1 MWRFILFWLLLTSV
15 VDAQNNFDIIF
26 SSPNHQQVCQTC
38 EDAFMQKPKEIQFS
52 IKREGTNL
60 FLEITD
66 KDWLK
71 RVIRNADD
79 GIAIDVVSKE
89 RYACSLPQLAE
100 TQVKG
105 VLLKPMYGP
114 RLVDGLKPHGKQ
126 LFRVL
131 VGRLTPELAAKKDL
145 EYNLLFL
152 IQKRMCRYQVIYNLE
167 SYPWDLLD
175 MGMYLDSITY
185 QNQSIKSSSTDQV
198 IKKYKTIVFQVPF
211 EKNKS
216 VYAPSDIKPLYDS
229 LRLTNFHIKTIQ
241 IKGYASVEGTTERNL
256 ELQQQRA
263 KSLADALQSFQKPSI
278 QTDISSSEN
287 WVEFFNDIQNTKYAD
302 WKHLSKEQI
311 KAKLVGNLSKEM
323 EPILQNHRKAVVRLE
338 LEKIDRFENMTGDQL
353 VGKFHDAI
361 KNDRLTE
368 AQEIQNSIFE
378 KMQAKVVSPD
388 LFSKLQL
395 PKQIKYVG
403 FLNNNAAF
411 KAWMDEQ
418 ESLIVYHE
426 LLDLEKLAPKDG
438 KVKYN
443 LAALR
448 IKLWRYKVLEI
459 KEPELRIQINDLKK
473 FGISQVLIDRLLINL
488 HIIKAE
494 NQMRQRDFKNKDLSV
509 AFIEK
514 NYQKIPLS
522 NQDYLSLAQF
532 FTYYAN
538 IDKAATLL
546 EGKSRQIDIDED
558 LLFYYINLTVINKEL
573 IEKQDYRTILLN
585 ASNLNLKRFC
595 RLFEPVEKGGV
606 TFQMLESDFLRGVY
620 CEVCK

>member
-1 MWRFILFWLLLTSV
+1 MWRFILFWLLLTTV
-15 VDAQNNFDIIF
+15 VDAQNTYDIIF
-26 SSPNHQQVCQTC
+26 SSPNHDQVCRPC
-38 EDAFMQKPKEIQFS
+38 LDAFMRKPKETQFS
-52 IKREGTNL
+52 VKRDGANL
-60 FLEITD
+60 FLEIND
-66 KDWLK
+66 KEWLK
-71 RVIRNADD
+71 RLIQHPDD
-79 GIAIDVVSKE
+79 GIAIDVVSKD
-89 RYACSLPQLAE
+89 RYRCNE
-100 TQVKG
+100 TLEEKQIKG
-105 VLLKPMYGP
+105 VLLKPLYGN
-114 RLVDGLKPHGKQ
+114 RVTDALKPHGTN
-126 LFRVL
+126 LFRL
-131 VGRLTPELAAKKDL
+131 LIGKLTPDQMQKEL
-145 EYNLLFL
+145 EYNILFL
-152 IQKRMCRYQVIYNLE
+152 SQKRMCRYQVIYNLA

-175 MGMYLDSITY
+175 MGMYLDTITY
-185 QNQSIKSSSTDQV
+185 QNQAIQNKGKDY
-198 IKKYKTIVFQVPF
+198 ILKHKTITFKVPF

-216 VYAPSDIKPLYDS
+216 TYSATDIKPLYDS
-229 LRLTNFHIKTIQ
+229 LRLTDYTIQTIQ
-241 IKGYASVEGTTERNL
+241 IKGYSSVEGTTERNL

-263 KSLADALQSFQKPSI
+263 KSIADALQSFQKPNI
-278 QTDISSSEN
+278 KTEVTSSEN
-287 WVEFFNDIQNTKYAD
+287 WVEFFNDLPKTKYAD
-302 WKHLSKEQI
+302 WKTLSKEQI
-311 KAKLVGNLSKEM
+311 KAKLVGNISKEL
-323 EPILQNHRKAVVRLE
+323 EPILQMHRKAVVRLE
-338 LEKIDRFENMTGDQL
+338 LEKIDRYESLTGDQL
-353 VGKFHDAI
+353 VAKFNQAI
-361 KNDRLTE
+361 QSDQLAE
-368 AQEIQNSIFE
+368 AKEIQNSIFK